1 MICSFVEM
9 KMMKMVVGGS
19 LDGNWQSERNSDE
32 ISSVRSFSLCF
43 CFCRLPNITI
53 SLLKHNTRLRLLPR
67 VSERESERERVREGS
82 CNAW

>member
-43 CFCRLPNITI
+43 CRLPNITI

-67 VSERESERERVREGS
+67 LSESERERVREGS